1 MNKTV
6 DWVIVGRF
14 GRPHGVK
21 GQISVI
27 SFTEPLDNIIGYDS
41 WHVFI
46 HKQWHPVKIQ
56 HHVITNKQVLVS
68 VEGYQD
74 RDQVAFLT
82 NCEIAIQKS
91 QLAALPAGEYY
102 WHEMIGMQVVDC
114 QQQVLGVVTEIMPTG
129 ANDVLVVIADNKRH
143 LIPYLPGRV
152 VLEVS
157 TQTRTIR
164 VDWDTDF

>member
-1 MNKTV
+1 MKKNV

-27 SFTEPLDNIIGYDS
+27 SFTEPLDNIIGYAN

-46 HKQWHPVKIQ
+46 QKQWQPVKIQ
-56 HHVITNKQVLVS
+56 HQAITNKQFLVS

-74 RDQVAFLT
+74 RDQAALLT
-82 NCEIAIQKS
+82 NCDIAIKES

-102 WHEMIGMQVVDC
+102 WHEMIGMHVVDC
-114 QQQVLGVVTEIMPTG
+114 HQQVLGKVTEIMPTG
-129 ANDVLVVIADNKRH
+129 ANDVLVVTDDNKRH

-152 VLEVS
+152 VLEVND
-157 TQTRTIR
+157 QTRTIQ